1 MRIGD
6 VLLEHGWIDGA
17 SLVRAAAEQR
27 LAGKRICSL
36 LIARD
41 LLDPDHASRA
51 LGEQHGVFAALQR
64 HLAGRDQTLVTLLP
78 ATLARATCAL
88 PIGRMRNGDLIVCVR
103 DPSVATQQ
111 ALASALKGT
120 FVLAVAPA
128 SQLESLVELEYEPA
142 VTGEFDVDISTTGPI
157 VSVGVNLATRPD
169 PIVPDD
175 ALGDLG
181 SLSLVELDDTR
192 VSKDPSQ
199 SGMLTLPALPKVGSA
214 PLVAPKAPLPP
225 PPTTALAAA
234 SQIPTAPALS
244 LPATIAAIGAAT
256 SRDEIT
262 DLAMRYAASRWTA
275 SLLVTIKEG
284 VALGHRGHGHQL
296 SADAVLAVALPL
308 ALPSL
313 IQVAFETGKP
323 ATTAPDGAIQ
333 ARLLR
338 LLGNPRWPVA
348 VPVMVGSRIGLV
360 LVVGDAFVTDRVSSP
375 DVERLAAALGDGYAR
390 LVREAKK

>member
-6 VLLEHGWIDGA
+6 LLLEHGWIDGA

-27 LAGKRICSL
+27 LAGKRLCSL

-103 DPSVATQQ
+103 DPSAATQQ
-111 ALASALKGT
+111 ALASVLKGT

-128 SQLESLVELEYEPA
+128 SQLENLVELEYEPA

-157 VSVGVNLATRPD
+157 VSVEVDLSTRP
-169 PIVPDD
+169 VPVITD

-199 SGMLTLPALPKVGSA
+199 SGMLTLPPLPKVGSA

-234 SQIPTAPALS
+234 SQLPAAPALS

-256 SRDEIT
+256 SRDEMT

-284 VALGHRGHGHQL
+284 AALGHRGHGPQL
-296 SADAVLAVALPL
+296 SAEAVLAVALPL
-308 ALPSL
+308 TVPSL
-313 IQVAFETGKP
+313 IQVAFETGQL
-323 ATTAPDGAIQ
+323 ATDAPDGAIQ
-333 ARLLR
+333 TRLLR

-348 VPVMVGSRIGLV
+348 APVKVGSRIGLV
-360 LVVGDAFVTDRVSSP
+360 LVVGDAFVTERATSP
-375 DVERLAAALGDGYAR
+375 DALRLAAALGDGYAR

>member
-41 LLDPDHASRA
+41 LLDPDQASRA
-51 LGEQHGVFAALQR
+51 LGEQRGVFAALQR
-64 HLAGRDQTLVTLLP
+64 HLAGRDPTLVSLIP

-103 DPSVATQQ
+103 DPSMATQQ
-111 ALASALKGT
+111 ALASVLKGR

-128 SQLESLVELEYEPA
+128 SQLEGLVELEYEPA

-157 VSVGVNLATRPD
+157 VSVDVDLTTRP
-169 PIVPDD
+169 VPAVTDD
-175 ALGDLG
+175 GLGDFG

-199 SGMLTLPALPKVGSA
+199 SGMVTLFPKVSSA
-214 PLVAPKAPLPP
+214 ALVMPTAPLPP
-225 PPTTALAAA
+225 PPSSALAAA
-234 SQIPTAPALS
+234 SQLPAPSALS
-244 LPATIAAIGAAT
+244 LPATLAAIGAST
-256 SRDEIT
+256 SRDEMT
-262 DLAMRYAASRWTA
+262 DVAMRYAASRWTA

-284 VALGHRGHGHQL
+284 AAFGHRGHGNQL

-308 ALPSL
+308 AVPSL
-313 IQVAFETGKP
+313 IQVAFETGQL
-323 ATTAPDGAIQ
+323 ATEAPTSAIQ
-333 ARLLR
+333 ARLSR

-348 VPVMVGSRIGLV
+348 APIKVGSRIGLV
-360 LVVGDAFVTDRVSSP
+360 VVVGDAFVTDRATSP

-390 LVREAKK
+390 LVREARK